1 MIRLPKVPQYQVT
14 GFWLSMPFIIF
25 CLSYIMYE
33 DRLFHEWKIWLV
45 SYPIIYLIGYASWRS
60 HSVYDYF
67 LRSKYPSI
75 DKTYKRVLY
84 KLPVNLLVMTPSVLL
99 IFYFF
104 DYFKIMDYQIHS
116 GDLKSGYLA
125 GLTVNII
132 FESLWEVIY
141 IIDKYKEVT
150 AEKETIEQLSLQ
162 QEFNQLKRKVNP
174 HFLFNCFNTL
184 SSLISDDKVQA
195 EKFLDELSKV
205 YRYLLRNN
213 ESGMSTLEQE
223 IQFIKSYFKL
233 LKTRYG
239 RGIELSINV
248 HPGYMELQIPSLSL
262 QLLLKNAVKHN
273 VVSKSNP
280 VHVSIQTT
288 DDARIVVENNL
299 NKKMNTL
306 ESTGIG
312 LSNIK
317 EKYRLLKQGEVSIE
331 ELANTFKV
339 TIPLI
344 QTKSENI
351 SSI

>member
-1 MIRLPKVPQYQVT
+1 MLYFQKRSENFQLETQKLEKQQ
-14 GFWLSMPFIIF
+14 
-25 CLSYIMYE
+25 
-33 DRLFHEWKIWLV
+33 
-45 SYPIIYLIGYASWRS
+45 LINEVAL
-60 HSVYDYF
+60 
-67 LRSKYPSI
+67 LR
-75 DKTYKRVLY
+75 T
-84 KLPVNLLVMTPSVLL
+84 
-99 IFYFF
+99 
-104 DYFKIMDYQIHS
+104 Q
-116 GDLKSGYLA
+116 
-125 GLTVNII
+125 
-132 FESLWEVIY
+132 
-141 IIDKYKEVT
+141 
-150 AEKETIEQLSLQ
+150 
-162 QEFNQLKRKVNP
+162 VNP

-213 ESGMSTLEQE
+213 ESGMSSLEQE
-223 IQFIKSYFKL
+223 MQFIKSYFKL

-239 RGIELSINV
+239 SGIELSLNI
-248 HPGYMELQIPSLSL
+248 HPGYMELQLPSLSL
-262 QLLLKNAVKHN
+262 QLLLENAVKHN

-331 ELANTFKV
+331 ELADIFKV

-344 QTKSENI
+344 QAKSENI